1 MPFANAKPRH
11 ATGRDRQQADHH
23 STFNPSIRADAR
35 GPQPLKYGSAARSVK
50 TPPPAID
57 GSWWI
62 CSRAEFTLRRKAKD
76 DPETGGWGKFAT
88 LASLSYAPQVFDD
101 KWKKTPSETPPAP
114 TFSRLPEATR

>member
-35 GPQPLKYGSAARSVK
+35 GPQPMTYGSAAK
-50 TPPPAID
+50 HQKPEGGHGT
-57 GSWWI
+57 WWLD
-62 CSRAEFTLRRKAKD
+62 CDRAEFTRRRLQKDHDKA
-76 DPETGGWGKFAT
+76 WGAFSN

-114 TFSRLPEATR
+114 TFSRLP